1 MAIGDTDVIAA
12 VAAQRPMIADT
23 VAFVHAHPELAHAEH
38 RCAGHLVGRLRDAG
52 LHVEEGVAGLGTAF
66 RAALAGGRAGRRVGI
81 VALYD
86 AVAAVREDG
95 SLEAVHSC
103 GHGPIAGA
111 VVGAALALAS
121 LREQLAGEL
130 VAVGCPADEIH
141 APGSVERGGGKW
153 LTAAAGVWDEF
164 DAALYVHPEFIDTV
178 WQASLWMRRDTF
190 VVAGA
195 RSLRDGVAQ
204 PPIDAIDR
212 LLRAAAGVSRAQL
225 MIERLVLDGDVEEGT
240 GLVLTGTLLCFAD
253 DEAGIER
260 TALAMRSALPDAAW
274 RAGRLVPGIRPDA
287 RVTAAVADAFAAA
300 GRGFEPDPP
309 PLPFATDFGSI
320 SRRAP
325 AALIG
330 VGRSEGWAFH
340 SDEGAAQFA
349 SPAGVDV
356 ATDMATVLA
365 LATVR
370 LSEPSPSLGGH
381 RSAARPGLPPD
392 RKRGIRD
399 SV

>member
-1 MAIGDTDVIAA
+1 MPIADAEVIAA
-12 VAAQRPMIADT
+12 VAAQQPAIAAT
-23 VAFVHAHPELAHAEH
+23 AAFVHAHPELAHEEH
-38 RCAGHLVGRLRDAG
+38 RCAGRLAG
-52 LHVEEGVAGLGTAF
+52 QLRGGGLQVEEGLAGLDTAF

-95 SLEAVHSC
+95 RLEAVHSC
-103 GHGPIAGA
+103 GHGLIAGA

-121 LREQLAGEL
+121 LRDQLAGEL
-130 VAVGCPADEIH
+130 VVVGCPADEIH

-153 LTAAAGVWDEF
+153 LTAAAGVWDDV
-164 DAALYVHPEFIDTV
+164 DAALYAHPEFIDTV
-178 WQASLWMRRDTF
+178 WQASLWMRRDTL

-195 RSLRDGVAQ
+195 RSLRDDVAQ
-204 PPIDAIDR
+204 APFDAIGP
-212 LLRAAAGVSRAQL
+212 LLRAAAAVGRERL

-240 GLVLTGTLLCFAD
+240 GLVLGATLLYFAE

-260 TALAMRSALPDAAW
+260 TALAMRTALHGATWNP
-274 RAGRLVPGIRPDA
+274 GRLVPAIRPDA
-287 RVTAAVADAFAAA
+287 AVTAAVADAFAAA

-330 VGRSEGWAFH
+330 IGRPEGWAFH

-349 SPAGVDV
+349 SPAGLHV
-356 ATDMATVLA
+356 AADMATVLA
-365 LATVR
+365 LAAVR
-370 LSEPSPSLGGH
+370 LSEPAP
-381 RSAARPGLPPD
+381 
-392 RKRGIRD
+392 
-399 SV
+399 